1 VDRTRATGRSG
12 LDAECTGIDAPDRPN
27 FHICRGSVGFPKYRL
42 SLPLRIYPKG
52 YILQP
57 KTIGEHVRKR
67 RMDLGML
74 QREVAVKIGATGSSV
89 YNWERGT
96 EPELIHIPK
105 IIKFLGY
112 VPFECPDDLLGR
124 LRYYKLINGMS
135 FERLGAAMGRDP
147 EQLVDWMSN
156 GMKPCKRNVQFIEIF
171 LKKKLR

>member
-1 VDRTRATGRSG
+1 MNGRFESGGDCTGTGAASRHRTRT
-12 LDAECTGIDAPDRPN
+12 
-27 FHICRGSVGFPKYRL
+27 CRGADTFAYFRL

-74 QREVAVKIGATGSSV
+74 QREVAAKIGVTESSV
-89 YNWERGT
+89 WNWERGT
-96 EPELIHIPK
+96 EPELVHIPK
-105 IIKFLGY
+105 IIAFLGY

-124 LRYYKLINGMS
+124 LRYYKLVNGMS

-147 EQLVDWMSN
+147 EQLVDWLSN
-156 GMKPCKRNVQFIEIF
+156 GMKPCKRNVQEISNF
-171 LKKKLR
+171 LRKRT